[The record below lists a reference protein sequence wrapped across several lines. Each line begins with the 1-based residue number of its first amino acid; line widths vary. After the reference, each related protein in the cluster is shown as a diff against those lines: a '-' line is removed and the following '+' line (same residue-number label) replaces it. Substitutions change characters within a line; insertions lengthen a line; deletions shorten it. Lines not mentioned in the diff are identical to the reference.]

1 MTKQSFYDFT
11 VTMNDGSTLDTA
23 SLKGKVVLVANT
35 ATGCGYAPQFHDLQY
50 LYNTYKDKGL
60 VVIGMPSDQFKQEAV
75 SDDNMVGVCRDTFS
89 VSFPLTKTVK
99 VNGAQA
105 DPFIDY
111 IKQQSKG
118 LFGASIKWN
127 FTKFLIDQQGNVV
140 QRLSPQK
147 NPRELESNIAALLE
161 STSS

>member
-1 MTKQSFYDFT
+1 
-11 VTMNDGSTLDTA
+11 
-23 SLKGKVVLVANT
+23 
-35 ATGCGYAPQFHDLQY
+35 
-50 LYNTYKDKGL
+50 
-60 VVIGMPSDQFKQEAV
+60 
-75 SDDNMVGVCRDTFS
+75 MVGVCRDTFS